1 MAQAATHPTAAVFG
15 SPANSL
21 GSALSQFLSHR
32 TKHPS
37 RKSKTP
43 PKPQRKRH
51 CRLRFLIL
59 RQLSPSGLGHTR
71 SRLARTASANR
82 FVSRPAGQAVPHS
95 TFLQPL
101 SQRWLKAVL
110 PSHSSILS
118 AGCNQR
124 RKEGKPIFTITLH
137 PIENRHLN
145 HFGQVKAR
153 RPTPRKAK
161 PFGF

>member
-1 MAQAATHPTAAVFG
+1 MAQAATHPTAAVLG

-32 TKHPS
+32 TKNHPANQ
-37 RKSKTP
+37 K
-43 PKPQRKRH
+43 
-51 CRLRFLIL
+51 L
-59 RQLSPSGLGHTR
+59 RQNLSASTTRPSGSFVTFQ
-71 SRLARTASANR
+71 ATASVILA
-82 FVSRPAGQAVPHS
+82 VGSRAQRLQTASFILHS

-145 HFGQVKAR
+145 HFGQDKAH
-153 RPTPRKAK
+153 RPYPRKAK